1 MALEPEMKKLFAH
14 QPCLLRMICTLPII
28 TSQPLVSAS
37 GRSSND
43 GSLALFHDTIYQ
55 ALELYSFPNHA
66 RPDSPPNSYQRDVD
80 RGSHY
85 PALFCDLHRSVNSDN
100 PGNGSYNGRTGPIA
114 TTPEHRSIDRS
125 EDHSLELILASF
137 PYSFDES
144 SMVASQSG
152 SQNSVSIG
160 CNALQDPQR
169 FFATL
174 PIVGNAAPS
183 AQCSTITPSNM
194 DNGIG
199 FSGPRFPER
208 QHSQA
213 GQAIQASDFLTNEAA
228 GDLIVVPG
236 HPMSTKSA
244 QVAALR
250 DDNNRNKGRIDNSNR
265 ASYSQF
271 PLGGSIRRRRD
282 DYGLDRSST
291 PGDCPFCENFSG
303 DAKRLRDHIRCHIK
317 EHACEVPRCSQRF
330 STARDLLRHD
340 RSAHQKA
347 KLICHICEA
356 SIRGGRLDNL
366 KRHMRQRHPLVQ
378 ADVDS

>member
-1 MALEPEMKKLFAH
+1 MCITPNRNLISLMSQYLTHINYGFRTGDEEAVCSPTVLTAH
-14 QPCLLRMICTLPII
+14 DL
-28 TSQPLVSAS
+28 PLVSAS

-55 ALELYSFPNHA
+55 ALESHSFPNHA
-66 RPDSPPNSYQRDVD
+66 RPNSPPNSYQRDVD

-85 PALFCDLHRSVNSDN
+85 PALFCDLPRSVNSDN

-125 EDHSLELILASF
+125 EDHSLELILVSF

-174 PIVGNAAPS
+174 PVMGNAAPS

-208 QHSQA
+208 QP
-213 GQAIQASDFLTNEAA
+213 T

-236 HPMSTKSA
+236 HPMSTKNA

-282 DYGLDRSST
+282 DCGLDRSST

-303 DAKRLRDHIRCHIK
+303 DAKRLREHIRCHIK

-347 KLICHICEA
+347 KLICHICKA